1 MYKLVALDMDGTL
14 LDPAGEISAANRAAI
29 AAARDR
35 GVTVVLASGRPLA
48 GMRWALDELQ
58 MTGLQDYVL
67 SFNGALIQQVGNGA
81 VLHAQGLSAQD
92 ARDLQAL
99 ARELGVHCHAF
110 TERLGL
116 VTPES
121 SRYTRLEQ
129 QHNGIDL
136 LEMDFAGLDDDD
148 TVIKV
153 MMVDEPEPLAAAIAA
168 LPQWVYERF
177 TVVQSTPYFLEFLH
191 PSCNKGEG
199 VALLA
204 RHLGLAPEQVIC
216 VGDGGNDA
224 HMLEFAGLGVA
235 MGNAVDELKAM
246 ADFVTHS
253 HDEDGVAHVLERFI
267 LDPQTA

>member
-121 SRYTRLEQ
+121 SHYTRLEQ
-129 QHNGIDL
+129 QH
-136 LEMDFAGLDDDD
+136 
-148 TVIKV
+148 T
-153 MMVDEPEPLAAAIAA
+153 
-168 LPQWVYERF
+168 
-177 TVVQSTPYFLEFLH
+177 
-191 PSCNKGEG
+191 
-199 VALLA
+199 
-204 RHLGLAPEQVIC
+204 
-216 VGDGGNDA
+216 
-224 HMLEFAGLGVA
+224 
-235 MGNAVDELKAM
+235 
-246 ADFVTHS
+246 
-253 HDEDGVAHVLERFI
+253 
-267 LDPQTA
+267 

>member
-1 MYKLVALDMDGTL
+1 M
-14 LDPAGEISAANRAAI
+14 
-29 AAARDR
+29 
-35 GVTVVLASGRPLA
+35 
-48 GMRWALDELQ
+48 
-58 MTGLQDYVL
+58 
-67 SFNGALIQQVGNGA
+67 
-81 VLHAQGLSAQD
+81 
-92 ARDLQAL
+92 
-99 ARELGVHCHAF
+99 HCHAF

-253 HDEDGVAHVLERFI
+253 HAEDGVAHVLERFI